1 MSHTIEHGAFTQIK
15 IGSDAWTEDDER
27 RLRGKRPH
35 VLCKGKPYYVG
46 AHVFAPGGRP
56 CFACKASK
64 VAQRHCDGRDFCFG
78 CGVLQ

>member
-1 MSHTIEHGAFTQIK
+1 MRAIHGAFFIEDRSGRGQ
-15 IGSDAWTEDDER
+15 DWTAEDEA
-27 RLRGKRPH
+27 RLRCPRPH
-35 VLCKGKPYYVG
+35 VMCYGLPYYVG
-46 AHVFAPGGRP
+46 AHAFTPGGRP